1 MRATLPLACVLGL
14 LGVVLALTPALAED
28 DTEMIVGGKP
38 APEGKYPYQVRLYG
52 SLEDDKGFCGGSLIA
67 PQWVLT
73 AAHCMYSGRESPK
86 RAIEPSEVV
95 IGYGSNDRE
104 ETTKV
109 EVAEIFVQPKYAAC
123 EGDTDCADNAKADV
137 ALLKLNAP
145 VADAKAVTLADPET
159 EDTLLV
165 PGAKVV
171 VTGWGAM
178 WDPYDKDVS
187 KLLDA
192 FGPVGALLDK
202 VNFPRKLAEVEV
214 DWVNN
219 ATCAAAF
226 NAAGGEI
233 ADTEICA
240 MRQGTRKDSCQGDSG
255 GPAVVP
261 AKDGNGF
268 VQVGVVSWGRGCG
281 GALPGVYS
289 RVAAFS
295 GWIHDT
301 MASHAGPVAATPD
314 DATPADQEPPVED
327 APPDGAPGAGEDAPN

>member
-1 MRATLPLACVLGL
+1 MRVALPLAGALTPLVMAF
-14 LGVVLALTPALAED
+14 ALTPALAED

-38 APEGKYPYQVRLYG
+38 APEGKYPYQVRLCS

-73 AAHCMYSGRESPK
+73 AGHCMYSRRESPK

-137 ALLKLNAP
+137 ALLKLTAP
-145 VADAKAVTLADPET
+145 VADAKTVTLADPDT
-159 EDTLLV
+159 EKTLLV
-165 PGAKVV
+165 PGTEIV

-187 KLLDA
+187 KLLAA
-192 FGPVGALLDK
+192 FGPAGALEEK

-219 ATCAAAF
+219 ASCAAAF
-226 NAAGGEI
+226 NAAGGKI

-261 AKDGNGF
+261 AKDGSGF

-301 MASHAGPVAATPD
+301 MAQGDRPPPAPD
-314 DATPADQEPPVED
+314 DAAPADQGSPAVD
-327 APPDGAPGAGEDAPN
+327 GPPDSAPDATEDTPN